1 MQLLVFTF
9 ESISDIT
16 LEQLKLRPIIDQT
29 GTYIY
34 KASKV
39 VAKYLGPLAKNE
51 YTIRDTL
58 SFPDLLKSV
67 PSDDNYEDVSYHVE
81 SLFTSIPV
89 QETID
94 YIVHKIY
101 VKKELKPF
109 CKKSIFKKLLNKLT
123 TECVFSAN
131 NRLIKQIDGCPMGGP
146 ISVVLSDIY
155 VCKME
160 EDIVAPSKPLFYK
173 RYVDDT
179 YVIRKKNE
187 TDELYNALNSYHQNI
202 KLTLEL
208 NPTKFLDTKIIRSN
222 GKITTQVYNKMKKL
236 PVHWTSKIPV
246 RYKRNAIIGELHR
259 AKKIASNFDIEIKR
273 IVKKYTAAGFPSR
286 FVLSIIDNFDS
297 DKDNLII
304 PQWLFEERKVFIIHL
319 PFSPSNESF
328 VKRFISKLNYF
339 TNEKCKF
346 NVVWNT
352 RKVQSL
358 FPLKDKVDHYSCVI
372 YRGDCSCDQNYIGET
387 DRNAKIRWNEHKYK
401 SSKSEPAKHLKE
413 NLTHKFTWT
422 IISKAPENFRKRRV
436 LEAYFIKTICPTL
449 N

>member
-1 MQLLVFTF
+1 
-9 ESISDIT
+9 
-16 LEQLKLRPIIDQT
+16 
-29 GTYIY
+29 
-34 KASKV
+34 
-39 VAKYLGPLAKNE
+39 
-51 YTIRDTL
+51 
-58 SFPDLLKSV
+58 
-67 PSDDNYEDVSYHVE
+67 
-81 SLFTSIPV
+81 
-89 QETID
+89 
-94 YIVHKIY
+94 
-101 VKKELKPF
+101 
-109 CKKSIFKKLLNKLT
+109 
-123 TECVFSAN
+123 
-131 NRLIKQIDGCPMGGP
+131 MGGP

-179 YVIRKKNE
+179 YVRRKKNE

-202 KLTLEL
+202 KLTLGL
-208 NPTKFLDTKIIRSN
+208 NPTKFLDTEIIRSN
-222 GKITTQVYNKMKKL
+222 VKITTQVYNKMKKF

-246 RYKRNAIIGELHR
+246 RYKRNAITGELHR

-286 FVLSIIDNFDS
+286 FVLSIIDDFDS
-297 DKDNLII
+297 GKDNLII
-304 PQWLFEERKVFIIHL
+304 PQWLFEERKAFTIHL
-319 PFSPSNESF
+319 PFSPSNENF

-387 DRNAKIRWNEHKYK
+387 VRNAFER
-401 SSKSEPAKHLKE
+401 EP
-413 NLTHKFTWT
+413 N
-422 IISKAPENFRKRRV
+422 P
-436 LEAYFIKTICPTL
+436 
-449 N
+449 